1 MKLSNSLYDKL
12 KWVAQILIP
21 AIITLYGTVALA
33 LGLPYTDIVVTIL
46 GAVDAFL
53 GTILGISTANYN
65 SEQDRIRYEQFIE
78 KKNATEEAI
87 AAVQNSIDERSGSK

>member
-12 KWVAQILIP
+12 KWVAQILLP
-21 AIITLYGTVALA
+21 AIITLYGTIAMAV
-33 LGLPYTDIVVTIL
+33 GLPYTDVVVTIL

-65 SEQDRIRYEQFIE
+65 TELERQRFEEFEE
-78 KKNATEEAI
+78 KKRLAEEAT
-87 AAVQNSIDERSGSK
+87 AKVQNEMDERSGS

>member
-21 AIITLYGTVALA
+21 AIITLYGTIAMA
-33 LGLPYTDIVVTIL
+33 LGLPYTDVVVTIL

-53 GTILGISTANYN
+53 GTILGISTSNYN
-65 SEQDRIRYEQFIE
+65 NELERQRMEEFETKKRLMNEALERDR
-78 KKNATEEAI
+78 AGMEE
-87 AAVQNSIDERSGSK
+87 NT

>member
-21 AIITLYGTVALA
+21 AIITLYGTIAMA

-53 GTILGISTANYN
+53 GTILGISTSNYN
-65 SEQDRIRYEQFIE
+65 NELEKQRMMEFAE
-78 KKNATEEAI
+78 KKRLAEEALKRDREGMEEK
-87 AAVQNSIDERSGSK
+87 A

>member
-12 KWVAQILIP
+12 KWVAQILLP
-21 AIITLYGTVALA
+21 AIITLYGTIAMAV
-33 LGLPYTDIVVTIL
+33 GLPYTDVVVTIL

-65 SEQDRIRYEQFIE
+65 TELERQRFEEFEE
-78 KKNATEEAI
+78 KKRLTNEAI
-87 AAVQNSIDERSGSK
+87 AKVQNEMDERSGS

>member
-21 AIITLYGTVALA
+21 AIITFYGTIAMA
-33 LGLPYTDIVVTIL
+33 LGLPYTDVVVTIL

-53 GTILGISTANYN
+53 GTILGISTSNYN
-65 SEQDRIRYEQFIE
+65 NELEKQRMMEFAE
-78 KKNATEEAI
+78 KKRLAEE
-87 AAVQNSIDERSGSK
+87 VLKRDREGMEEKV

>member
-21 AIITLYGTVALA
+21 AVITLYGTIAMA
-33 LGLPYTDIVVTIL
+33 LGLPYTDVVVTIL

-53 GTILGISTANYN
+53 GTILGISTSNYN
-65 SEQDRIRYEQFIE
+65 NELEKQRMMEFAE
-78 KKNATEEAI
+78 KKRLAEEALKK
-87 AAVQNSIDERSGSK
+87 DREGMEERV